1 MSIIESR
8 KSEDTLKVTL
18 LNNFDILTRNK
29 IESRA
34 TKEIENLEID
44 FSNCKI
50 LDSEAVIFMYR
61 WNKSGK
67 TLKLI
72 NPPDILFEILDILEL
87 NDIWQL
93 NYTYTETKS

>member
-8 KSEDTLKVTL
+8 KSDDTLKVTL

-34 TKEIENLEID
+34 TKEIQKLEID

-50 LDSEAVIFMYR
+50 LDSEAVIFMYH
-61 WNKSGK
+61 WHKSGK
-67 TLKLI
+67 KLELI

-87 NDIWQL
+87 TDIWQL

>member
-8 KSEDTLKVTL
+8 KSKDTLKVTL
-18 LNNFDILTRNK
+18 LNNFDILTRYK
-29 IESRA
+29 IESRT

-50 LDSEAVIFMYR
+50 LDSEAVIFMYH
-61 WNKSGK
+61 WDKSGK

-72 NPPDILFEILDILEL
+72 NPPDILFEILEILEL
-87 NDIWQL
+87 SDIWQL
-93 NYTYTETKS
+93 NYTITETKS